1 MADLKAESRIVK
13 IGSTIYMA
21 LRGSSDEAWL
31 EAKIEKALRAGKKV
45 TEQVGAGHI
54 TRHISWGIYAD
65 DMTDNLERHIWNA
78 KGTKVQGTLVEIR
91 TNSVDGVTTTTT
103 LGKKFKSLDAAWGD
117 NSDVPGKFD

>member
-1 MADLKAESRIVK
+1 MADLKEETRIVK
-13 IGSTIYMA
+13 IGSTIYLA

-31 EAKIEKALRAGKKV
+31 EAKIEKALRAGREV
-45 TEQVGAGHI
+45 TENGV

-78 KGTKVQGTLVEIR
+78 AQTKVQGTLVEMQ
-91 TNSVDGVTTTTT
+91 TKDGETTKTT